1 MDTETSPLLSH
12 NLSTREGIKQST
24 QGLLAHTIARYPGTT
39 AILLG
44 ILILLVIILIIVAI
58 VYYNRTIDC
67 KSSIPKPPPSY
78 YVQQPEPHHHFPVF
92 FRKRKNSTSLQ
103 SHIPSDEQLAEL
115 AHS

>member
-24 QGLLAHTIARYPGTT
+24 QGLLAHTIAKYPGTT

-44 ILILLVIILIIVAI
+44 ILILLIIILIIVAI

-78 YVQQPEPHHHFPVF
+78 YVQQPELHHHFPVF